1 MLIYVIMNR
10 LLSIGE
16 VSETLGV
23 SITMLRRWEKIGRIK
38 AEHIV
43 GGHHVDSA

>member
-1 MLIYVIMNR
+1 MNR

-16 VSETLGV
+16 AFETLGV
-23 SITMLRRWEKIGRIK
+23 SITMLRRYGVGKKSDELKQNI
-38 AEHIV
+38 IV